1 MNDKNIRASITLG
14 VETWI
19 AETRVSSETK
29 EKIGTIVNMTA
40 ASAKIISKEANVE
53 HDVFINLIANRLM
66 SKARGMYMERS
77 DKSVDT

>member
-1 MNDKNIRASITLG
+1 MNDKNIRASIALG
-14 VETWI
+14 IEAAI

-40 ASAKIISKEANVE
+40 ASAKIISKEADIE
-53 HDVFINLIANRLM
+53 HDVLISLITNRLM

>member
-1 MNDKNIRASITLG
+1 MNDKNIIASIALG
-14 VETWI
+14 IEAAI

-40 ASAKIISKEANVE
+40 ASAKIISKEANIE
-53 HDVFINLIANRLM
+53 DDTLISLIANRLM

>member
-1 MNDKNIRASITLG
+1 MNDKNIRASIALG
-14 VETWI
+14 IEAAI

-40 ASAKIISKEANVE
+40 ASAKIISKEANIE
-53 HDVFINLIANRLM
+53 DDTLISLIANRLM